1 MIYRDVPVLGFVAWS
16 GSGKTTLLS
25 KLLPVLVA
33 RGLRVALIKHAHHH
47 FDIDHPGKDS
57 YRLREAGASQVVVAS
72 RHRLALIR
80 ELPDARDEP
89 SLGGALNA
97 LDTDSLD
104 LILVEGYK
112 HESFSKIEV
121 TRQSTG
127 KPLLYPNDPKIMAVI
142 CDMPERIAEGPT
154 AIDIDDI
161 ETVAD
166 FLQLWLAEQT
176 GAR

>member
-1 MIYRDVPVLGFVAWS
+1 MKYAGVPVLGFVAWS

-25 KLLPVLVA
+25 KVLPLLVQSGV
-33 RGLRVALIKHAHHH
+33 RVALIKHAHHH

-80 ELPDARDEP
+80 ELPDPADEP
-89 SLGGALNA
+89 SLDDALGALQ
-97 LDTDSLD
+97 TDALD

-121 TRQSTG
+121 SRKATG
-127 KPLLYPNDPKIMAVI
+127 KPLLYPDDPDIIAVI
-142 CDMPERIAEGPT
+142 CDEPGRIKDAPT
-154 AIDIDDI
+154 VLDIDKPDTI
-161 ETVAD
+161 AGYLTQW
-166 FLQLWLAEQT
+166 LQAQAEL
-176 GAR
+176 